1 MSMRKYI
8 LRRLL
13 TAIPVLILISIGA
26 FLMLQLAPGDPAMLY
41 ITPEAT
47 QEQIEATR
55 RALGLDQPI
64 YVQYW
69 RWLSQ
74 AVRGNLGNSFTN
86 SYPVL
91 QIIQYRLFPTVLLMG
106 VTLVV
111 AYIVAIP
118 LGILS
123 ARKQGTW
130 VDSLLTGGSF
140 IGVSIPN
147 FFLGLGMI
155 YIFGVRLRWF
165 PTGGMYPLGSTPT
178 IGVYIQH
185 LVMPVIVLSAFYTAN
200 MTRYM
205 RSTMIEVYG
214 ENYMRTATAKGLASR
229 VILTRHGLRNALI
242 PVITIIG
249 TDLPRLVGGAIVTEQ
264 IFNWPGLGSLTMT
277 SIQQRNY
284 PILMA
289 ITMLSAVVVLLS
301 NLLVDILYAVV
312 DPRIKY

>member
-1 MSMRKYI
+1 MRKYI
-8 LRRLL
+8 TKRLV
-13 TAIPVLILISIGA
+13 TAIPVLILISMGA
-26 FLMLQLAPGDPAMLY
+26 FMMLQMAPGDPAQLY
-41 ITPEAT
+41 VTPEAT
-47 QEQIEATR
+47 AEQIEATR

-69 RWLSQ
+69 RWLTQ
-74 AVRGNLGNSFTN
+74 AVRGNLGYSFTN
-86 SYPVL
+86 HYPVL
-91 QIIQYRLFPTVLLMG
+91 DIISTRLYPTFLLMG
-106 VTLVV
+106 VTLLVS
-111 AYIVAIP
+111 YIIAIP

-130 VDSLLTGGSF
+130 VDSFLTGGAF
-140 IGVSIPN
+140 IGVSVPN

-155 YIFGVRLRWF
+155 YIFGVRLGWL
-165 PTGGMYPLGSTPT
+165 PTGGMFPLGSDPS
-178 IGVYIQH
+178 IGVIIQH
-185 LVMPVIVLSAFYTAN
+185 LVMPVIVLSAFSLAN

-242 PVITIIG
+242 PVITVIG

-264 IFNWPGLGSLTMT
+264 IFNWPGLGSLTMVA
-277 SIQQRNY
+277 INQRNY

-289 ITMLSAVVVLLS
+289 ITMLSAVMVLLS
-301 NLLVDILYAVV
+301 NLIVDILYAVV